1 MEGITVMEGE
11 ILAEV
16 SAEEKTHTHTNTHAQ
31 YGMLPES
38 NDRKH

>member
-16 SAEEKTHTHTNTHAQ
+16 SAEEKTHTHTNTH
-31 YGMLPES
+31 GMLPES